1 MATINENNLIPV
13 DATKLPEG
21 HLAVR
26 IGDYVHPIGISVPTG
41 IDTNDATATAGQIL
55 EGATAY
61 VKGHKVE
68 GTIKDI
74 KITNDGSTI
83 TVPKGYNRTAQTFE
97 VGSGGGSGSSAVS
110 GLVRLDSYQPY
121 RPAMTAITSVTVSG
135 FTRKP
140 ISYNEDDGDYE
151 YRDATPWNGTYVA
164 IDKTISTDP
173 TKIVYKSTNED
184 HDCYLLYYASE
195 YDEDS
200 GWFFSETPSYIS
212 SSSHIGPKSS
222 LSSGTWNQYSEY
234 EYSENLTISKET
246 TNLDERSM
254 SLVVSSATYSDGTWS
269 FGSQTNLPK
278 APRTV
283 VAESG
288 IYVSD
293 GSGIVGGIVCGSSN
307 IQTNH
312 KDDLV
317 LYFGMD
323 EPQGA
328 SYILDSIQGAML
340 KPVAVEAGETHTG
353 ENVERH
359 GGWRSVRGGQA
370 TGILEEELNLDE
382 FSMSVTFVLHDVL
395 SSQEYAPLFSIGDYE
410 SGVGAAIT
418 VKSRQSDTEATVDWR
433 INAFDASYNNAG
445 PTESV
450 SIHYLHTAVLT
461 YKDGVVTF
469 YVDGD
474 EIGSYE
480 PFGRPE
486 PSKYLYMFKRP
497 DGGYRGENCATIFE
511 VAVWRRAL
519 DYEEVIALM
528 DYV

>member
-61 VKGHKVE
+61 VKGHKIE
-68 GTIKDI
+68 GAIKDI

-83 TVPKGYNRTAQTFE
+83 TVPKGYNRTEQTFE
-97 VGSGGGSGSSAVS
+97 VGGGSGSSAVG
-110 GLVRLDSYQPY
+110 GLVRLDSYQSY
-121 RPAMTAITSVTVSG
+121 RPAMTAITRVTVSG

-140 ISYNEDDGDYE
+140 VSFNDDDGDYE
-151 YRDATPWNGTYVA
+151 YLDATPWNGTYVA

-184 HDCYLLYYASE
+184 HDCYLIYHASE

-200 GWFFSETPSYIS
+200 GWFFSETPSYTS
-212 SSSHIGPKSS
+212 SSNIHIGPRSS
-222 LSSGTWNQYSEY
+222 LSSGTWSQYSEY

-254 SLVVSSATYSDGTWS
+254 SLVVSPATYSDGTWS
-269 FGSQTNLPK
+269 FGSQTNLTK
-278 APRTV
+278 APHTV

-293 GSGIVGGIVCGSSN
+293 GSGVVGGVVCGSSN

-323 EPQGA
+323 EPQDA
-328 SYILDSIQGAML
+328 SYILDSIQGAVL
-340 KPVAVEAGETHTG
+340 KPVAAEAGETYTG
-353 ENVERH
+353 ENVELHR
-359 GGWRSVRGGQA
+359 GWRSVRGGQA
-370 TGILEEELNLDE
+370 TGILDDELDLSE

-395 SSQEYAPLFSIGDYE
+395 SDQEYAPLFSIGDYG
-410 SGVGAAIT
+410 SGAGAAIT
-418 VKSRQSDTEATVDWR
+418 IGSRQSDTRATVDWR
-433 INAFDASYNNAG
+433 INTFDSSYNGG

-461 YKDGVVTF
+461 YKDGTATL

-474 EIGSYE
+474 EIGSCE
-480 PFGRPE
+480 PNGKPE

-497 DGGYRGENCATIFE
+497 DANYRGENCATIFE
-511 VAVWRRAL
+511 AAVWSRAL
-519 DYEEVIALM
+519 DYDEVIALM